1 MKNLIFMLLLGLLFT
16 ACSQGET
23 DSSSEAILDEIK
35 SYAKEKGVSEEQF
48 GINVLEDRVPSKIE
62 IVAVKMYIDKIAED
76 NLKNPYIGKKESEKI
91 MEELQQASDSGDEKK
106 YKELLKKYN
115 IKFEENPTLVNE

>member
-1 MKNLIFMLLLGLLFT
+1 MKNLIFMLLLGLLIT
-16 ACSQGET
+16 ACSQGEA
-23 DSSSEAILDEIK
+23 DSSSEAVLDEIK
-35 SYAKEKGVSEEQF
+35 SCAKEKGVSEEQF

-62 IVAVKMYIDKIAED
+62 IAGIKAHIDQIAED
-76 NLKNPYIGKKESEKI
+76 NLQNPYIGKKESEKI

-115 IKFEENPTLVNE
+115 IKFEENPTLVNK